1 MATYYI
7 LENSNSPHEEGIE
20 TLILAL
26 KNKGYKVVLLLNRVA
41 YDRIKAL
48 QIQNLSNDVI
58 TFNNLTV
65 FFTFIKNVDK
75 SDVVI
80 YNTISVR
87 NSVTILLLS
96 IFVKRNV
103 YCVRN
108 ANSWLFF
115 SNHAAKLRSKFFRF
129 VSTLIK
135 KILLRKAYF
144 LIVESDKIQRYLSQ
158 FTNKRIETVPYKYFK
173 PADSSKASLS
183 KIIDLV
189 VPGEVDLKRKKLQT
203 LIDALRMLNTEDLSR
218 IRVTFLGRARENINL
233 CEQWKDE
240 FGNSFIFFREFVS
253 SEVFERHL
261 RSATYIVSSLE
272 INHESKYLKE
282 VYGLSKGS
290 GVFGQA
296 ISYGKPLIIN
306 AGFEVPSEIETSVIY
321 FRDSSDL
328 FKIFK
333 DIVYDDNFNYRM
345 SQTSIE
351 NSSNFSIDCISNKVN
366 LS

>member
-7 LENSNSPHEEGIE
+7 FENSNSPHEEGIE

-41 YDRIKAL
+41 YDRIKTL

-58 TFNNLTV
+58 TFNNFTV
-65 FFTFIKNVDK
+65 FFTLIKNVEK
-75 SDVVI
+75 NDVII

-87 NSVTILLLS
+87 NSLTIFLLS
-96 IFVKRNV
+96 IFVERNV
-103 YCVRN
+103 YYVRN

-115 SNHAAKLRSKFFRF
+115 SNHAGKLRSKFLRF
-129 VSTLIK
+129 FSTLIK

-144 LIVESDKIQRYLSQ
+144 LIVESDKIKRYLSE
-158 FTNKRIETVPYKYFK
+158 FTDKRIEIVPFKYFN
-173 PADSSKASLS
+173 PSDSPKASLS

-189 VPGEVDLKRKKLQT
+189 VPGEVDLKRKKLEIF
-203 LIDALRMLNTEDLSR
+203 IDALRMLNTKDLSR
-218 IRVTFLGRARENINL
+218 IRLIFLGKARENIKL

-240 FGNSFIFFREFVS
+240 FGDSFIFFKEFVS
-253 SEVFERHL
+253 SEVFERHIM
-261 RSATYIVSSLE
+261 SATYIVSSLE

-282 VYGLSKGS
+282 IYGLSKGS

-306 AGFEVPSEIETSVIY
+306 SGFEVPSEIETSVIY

-328 FKIFK
+328 FEIFK
-333 DIVYDDNFNYRM
+333 NIIYDDDLNYRM
-345 SQTSIE
+345 SQISIE
-351 NSSNFSIDCISNKVN
+351 NSNNFSIECISNKVN